1 MKILYRTLSLV
12 LLVLVLASFAGTA
25 FADNT
30 LSLSLP
36 VKLSAEGN
44 RPNPPETYTLLLRA
58 DDKSYPMPSGS
69 IDGSYTLS
77 VAGPGDFSFPDILFD
92 QVGVYSYT
100 LSQLKG
106 KSGNCAYDDTVYSLK
121 VTVSY
126 SQNGSD
132 LEAALALYPA
142 GGAVKA
148 SQALFVN
155 KYAYPPSDTPR
166 TGDGSSLPLYGAL
179 SLLSLA
185 ALSLASRPLLLRRA
199 KKDVQA

>member
-1 MKILYRTLSLV
+1 MKILYRFTALA
-12 LLVLVLASFAGTA
+12 LLVLALASLAGTA
-25 FADNT
+25 FAANT
-30 LSLSLP
+30 LSFSLP

-44 RPNPPETYTLLLRA
+44 RPNPPETYALVLRA
-58 DDKSYPMPSGS
+58 DDKSYPLPSGS
-69 IDGSYTLS
+69 SDGSYTLS
-77 VAGPGDFSFPDILFD
+77 VTGPGDFSFPDILFD

-166 TGDGSSLPLYGAL
+166 TGDSSLLTLYGAL
-179 SLLSLA
+179 GLLSLA
-185 ALSLASRPLLLRRA
+185 ALALSLAPLLKRSRREA
-199 KKDVQA
+199 RA

>member
-1 MKILYRTLSLV
+1 MKILYRFAALA
-12 LLVLVLASFAGTA
+12 LLVLVLASLAGTA
-25 FADNT
+25 FAAN
-30 LSLSLP
+30 
-36 VKLSAEGN
+36 
-44 RPNPPETYTLLLRA
+44 
-58 DDKSYPMPSGS
+58 
-69 IDGSYTLS
+69 
-77 VAGPGDFSFPDILFD
+77 
-92 QVGVYSYT
+92 T

-166 TGDGSSLPLYGAL
+166 TGDSSLLPLYGAL
-179 SLLSLA
+179 GLLSLA
-185 ALSLASRPLLLRRA
+185 ALVLSLAPLLKRSRRDA
-199 KKDVQA
+199 RA